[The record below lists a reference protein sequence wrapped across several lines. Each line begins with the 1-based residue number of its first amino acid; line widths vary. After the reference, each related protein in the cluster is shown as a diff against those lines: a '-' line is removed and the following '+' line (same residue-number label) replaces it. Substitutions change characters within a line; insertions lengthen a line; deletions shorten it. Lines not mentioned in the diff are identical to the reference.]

1 MEYHIMEEIY
11 RTLEGHFL
19 QNMVWSKHGRG
30 TQKDYFNLYSLDP
43 SLKHVVET

>member
-1 MEYHIMEEIY
+1 MEEIY

-19 QNMVWSKHGRG
+19 QTMMGLKHGQG